1 MQTIL
6 GAGGAI
12 GIELAKALPAY
23 TSDIR
28 LVSRNPKKVHPTD
41 TLFPADLT
49 DAAQVMRAVEG
60 SEVVY
65 LTVGLDYKTKLWQ
78 ATWPPLMRNVIDACA
93 AHGSKLVFFDNVYMI
108 GGDNVRH
115 ITESSPIS
123 PVSKKG
129 QVRAQLDQ
137 MILDAVE
144 QGRLHAI
151 IARAADF
158 YGLVV
163 DKSVMM
169 ETVYKNLAKDK
180 TAQWFC
186 NAQVKHSFTY
196 TPDAGK
202 GTAMLGNTPDAFD
215 QVWNLPTH
223 SDALTGAQWVQLFA
237 ECMGK
242 TNTKVQV
249 LPKWAM
255 GLLGLFVPIMREFH
269 EMAYQYDRDYV
280 FDSSKFNTRFGYQP
294 TTPKD
299 GVMATLKAI
308 GGR

>member
-12 GIELAKALPAY
+12 GIELAKALKGY
-23 TSDIR
+23 TDDIR
-28 LVSRNPKKVHPTD
+28 LVSRNPKQVHASD
-41 TLFPADLT
+41 KLFPADLT
-49 DAAQVMRAVEG
+49 DAAQVMKAVEG

-78 ATWPPLMRNVIDACA
+78 ATWPPLMKNVIDACA

-144 QGRLHAI
+144 KGRLHAI

-163 DKSVMM
+163 DKSVIM

-223 SDALTGAQWVQLFA
+223 PDALTGAQWVKLFA

-255 GLLGLFVPIMREFH
+255 GLLGLFIPIMKEFH

-280 FDSSKFNTRFGYQP
+280 FDSTKFNTRFNFKP
-294 TTPKD
+294 TAPRD
-299 GVMATLKAI
+299 GVMATLAAI
-308 GGR
+308 EGK